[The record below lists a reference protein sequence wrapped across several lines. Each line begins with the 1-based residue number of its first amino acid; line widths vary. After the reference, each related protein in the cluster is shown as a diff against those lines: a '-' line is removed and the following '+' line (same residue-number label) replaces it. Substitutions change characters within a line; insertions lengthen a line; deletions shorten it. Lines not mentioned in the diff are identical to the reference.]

1 MASGDVTVDDLAE
14 AIERN
19 PDEVARF
26 VDRLDLVNELLDV
39 VALGRASMDDRMVAT
54 LAERSTHLAASADG
68 LATAETARL
77 ADRLGADGDE
87 LEAALETLVDLQRS
101 GTLDDLADAAS
112 LLSLAMAAADDEMI
126 ASFARLGT
134 ELGAVA
140 DAAGDPDA
148 ARGIETMLV
157 AVAEASDPSEPPAPT
172 GAIGLVRS
180 LRDPDVKRGLGFLIA
195 IAGALGHELD
205 RNGDVE
211 R

>member
-1 MASGDVTVDDLAE
+1 MASGDVTVDDLEE

-54 LAERSTHLAASADG
+54 LAERSTYLAASADG

-77 ADRLGADGDE
+77 ADRVGADGDE

-112 LLSLAMAAADDEMI
+112 VLSLAMAAADDEMI

-157 AVAEASDPSEPPAPT
+157 AVAEVSDPSEPPAST
-172 GAIGLVRS
+172 GAIGLLRS
-180 LRDPDVKRGLGFLIA
+180 LRDPEVKRGLGFLLA
-195 IAGALGHELD
+195 IAGALGREIE